1 MSGLRQEKSAKLK
14 YLLGIALAD
23 DLKNRSFE
31 EIKVTDLCEKVK
43 ISKVTFFK
51 YFFCKEELLRY
62 YFRVWCLELGVD
74 LFKNPINGIEGIHYV
89 FLKSMESLRKRPS
102 FLPELFSYQ
111 MRDNKLRAPFPLS
124 KMERAMF
131 NPDPELAKVEIKSLE
146 QLLDSFALEAIL
158 NNKISSGNPKQVTQQ
173 LYSFLLGNIT
183 HASMYKRI
191 PSTVEVK
198 QRVESFLES
207 YR

>member
-1 MSGLRQEKSAKLK
+1 MK

-23 DLKNRSFE
+23 DLKERSFD
-31 EIKVTDLCEKVK
+31 EIKVTDLCGKVK

-74 LFKNPINGIEGIHYV
+74 LYKNPKNGIEGIHYV

-131 NPDPELAKVEIKSLE
+131 NPDRELDKVEIKSLE

-198 QRVESFLES
+198 QRVDSFLEA